1 VHPKRPLK
9 SAFAAYLRGLGEEP
23 VDQDLD
29 SKFEGH
35 EASIIHYLADAL
47 TISGTLYL
55 NFI

>member
-1 VHPKRPLK
+1 ML
-9 SAFAAYLRGLGEEP
+9 AAYLRGLCEEP

-35 EASIIHYLADAL
+35 EAAIIHYFADAL
-47 TISGTLYL
+47 TISCTLYL